1 VGEGNGPINAL
12 DTALGLQL
20 MEPIAARWTLPP
32 AFIERAAAIEDAQ
45 GNNRLRVVNAMPV
58 DVRINQL
65 VLGPAGDRMNP
76 EVFRVDAHVQTERIG
91 FTIDD
96 GPVMAFERIAAAIK
110 PRADLDALVFE
121 IEAARAVAP
130 SPADAANASASADD
144 PGAPIKA
151 SGTIEGL
158 GSGNPRI
165 TMRANGDVP
174 TSIIDAFARRK
185 GAIYDLLG
193 PSTTIDLRTNA
204 LSQTSGSA
212 MANLVSDHTQ
222 ASVEGEIRDGTFH
235 AADGARVTITR
246 ISQAFSARYLESV
259 LPFLTRFE
267 KTQDD
272 DPAVLIAS
280 GLTVPIGGDMT
291 KLNGSVLMDLGTVQF
306 KASDFFGDILDA
318 SNNRRT
324 GSLGGRI
331 EPFTVSIDAGVITYD
346 RVPIPTGDYTI
357 ETRGRIDLVKQKM
370 EVILYLPLTA
380 LSGDLKKAFKQMPG
394 IEGLGMVPIR
404 IKGPLKKPGIEP
416 ALDLILEEGVPEA
429 IDRVLNDLINKG
441 LEELFK

>member
-1 VGEGNGPINAL
+1 
-12 DTALGLQL
+12 
-20 MEPIAARWTLPP
+20 
-32 AFIERAAAIEDAQ
+32 
-45 GNNRLRVVNAMPV
+45 
-58 DVRINQL
+58 
-65 VLGPAGDRMNP
+65 
-76 EVFRVDAHVQTERIG
+76 
-91 FTIDD
+91 
-96 GPVMAFERIAAAIK
+96 
-110 PRADLDALVFE
+110 
-121 IEAARAVAP
+121 
-130 SPADAANASASADD
+130 
-144 PGAPIKA
+144 
-151 SGTIEGL
+151 
-158 GSGNPRI
+158 
-165 TMRANGDVP
+165 
-174 TSIIDAFARRK
+174 
-185 GAIYDLLG
+185 
-193 PSTTIDLRTNA
+193 
-204 LSQTSGSA
+204 
-212 MANLVSDHTQ
+212 
-222 ASVEGEIRDGTFH
+222 
-235 AADGARVTITR
+235 
-246 ISQAFSARYLESV
+246 
-259 LPFLTRFE
+259 
-267 KTQDD
+267 
-272 DPAVLIAS
+272 
-280 GLTVPIGGDMT
+280 
-291 KLNGSVLMDLGTVQF
+291 VQF